1 VADEEVIVE
10 RDDAV
15 AVVTIN
21 RPQVHNALNARV
33 LRSIADAIRS
43 LSASGTVGAIV
54 ITGAGDKAFSAGADL
69 DELSGLDAHQ
79 AHGVLAAGQ
88 RILAEI
94 EHNPVPVIAA
104 VNGLALGGGF
114 ELVLS
119 AAFPVLSTRASFGLP
134 ESGLGLIPGYGG
146 TQRLPRVV
154 GPAVAA
160 HLMLSGARLS
170 ADRAY
175 ALGLSLLAPVEPAE
189 LLTVATG
196 VAREVA
202 ARGPNA
208 HAAILRVLRAD
219 APSAAEL
226 ALETAL
232 AAIATA
238 GAEAAEGI
246 AAFKGRR
253 LASFDREPSGNG
265 NGNGPAGGRR

>member
-1 VADEEVIVE
+1 VAEEEVIVE
-10 RDDAV
+10 RDGAV

-21 RPQVHNALNARV
+21 RPQVHNALNAGT
-33 LRSIADAIRS
+33 LRGIADAVAALR
-43 LSASGTVGAIV
+43 ASGTVGAIV
-54 ITGAGDKAFSAGADL
+54 ITGAGERAFSAGADL
-69 DELSGLDAHQ
+69 DELAGLDAQQ
-79 AHGVLAAGQ
+79 AHGVLEAGQ
-88 RILAEI
+88 RILAAI

-104 VNGLALGGGF
+104 VNGVALGGGF

-160 HLMLSGARLS
+160 HLMLTGARLS
-170 ADRAY
+170 AERAY
-175 ALGLSLLAPVEPAE
+175 ALGLSPLAPVEPAE
-189 LLTVATG
+189 LLAVATG

-202 ARGPNA
+202 ARGPRA
-208 HAAILRVLRAD
+208 HAAILRVLRAG
-219 APSAAEL
+219 APRPAEL

-253 LASFDREPSGNG
+253 QASFDRLPAEPGPNG
-265 NGNGPAGGRR
+265 NGR

>member
-1 VADEEVIVE
+1 MAEEEVVVE
-10 RDDAV
+10 RDGVV

-21 RPQVHNALNARV
+21 RPHVHNALNAQT
-33 LRSIADAIRS
+33 LRGIADAVES
-43 LSASGTVGAIV
+43 LSASGAVGAIV
-54 ITGAGDKAFSAGADL
+54 ITGAGDRAFSAGADL

-79 AHGVLAAGQ
+79 AHGVLEAGQ
-88 RILAEI
+88 RILAGI
-94 EHNPVPVIAA
+94 EHNPVPVVAA
-104 VNGLALGGGF
+104 VNGVALGGGF

-119 AAFPVLSTRASFGLP
+119 SAFPVLSTHASFGLP

-160 HLMLSGARLS
+160 QLMLTGARLS
-170 ADRAY
+170 AERAY
-175 ALGLSLLAPVEPAE
+175 ALGLSPLAPVEPAD
-189 LLTVATG
+189 LLAVAKG
-196 VAREVA
+196 IAQEVA
-202 ARGPNA
+202 ARGPRA
-208 HAAILRVLRAD
+208 HAAILRVLRAG
-219 APSAAEL
+219 APAATDL

-253 LASFDREPSGNG
+253 KASFEPLPIGNG
-265 NGNGPAGGRR
+265 R